1 MTNRLGSR
9 HLKQNLGAGRD
20 GPPSP
25 CQRACVTD
33 TVTCWD
39 GHRTHRCHD
48 VTSPTQQQMF
58 VNSSFA
64 FHFTCHLAGSD
75 PTDPG
80 DGRDNDQEEE
90 RGHPGKLAPY
100 ATNFKPVDV

>member
-1 MTNRLGSR
+1 
-9 HLKQNLGAGRD
+9 
-20 GPPSP
+20 
-25 CQRACVTD
+25 
-33 TVTCWD
+33 
-39 GHRTHRCHD
+39 
-48 VTSPTQQQMF
+48 MF